1 MSERASGLPSRRL
14 TAGRAALVLGLLAV
28 LAGPAAPLAGAAEGL
43 TVTTPFPA
51 VVAEPGGTASFKL
64 TIDVAAARRV
74 DLEATGLPEG
84 WTARFRGGGQVVD
97 GAFVDPKDPPEITLD
112 VDVPDDA
119 PAGAASLAVVAT
131 SGGLRDT
138 LALSVRIAEA
148 VAGEV
153 TLSSDFPELR
163 GPSGTTFTFTVT
175 LKNETAAE
183 ATFTMDAVGPAGWT
197 VSAKP
202 SGQSQATS
210 TTVPAGGSATITVT
224 ADPPSLV
231 EAGTYPLRVSVAGGG
246 ETASLDLQVV
256 ITGTYALALST
267 PDQVLSTTANAG
279 SATSLQVTIT
289 NTGTAPVTAVTPSA
303 TAPTNWEVTFDPESI
318 ASIAP
323 GATETVT
330 AQMTP
335 SGDAIAGDYNV
346 AIKAAGE
353 EADDSVT
360 IRVRVETPQL
370 WWIVGVALIAATF
383 AGLYWVFRTYGRR

>member
-1 MSERASGLPSRRL
+1 MSERASGLSSRRL
-14 TAGRAALVLGLLAV
+14 AAGRAALVLGLVAV

-97 GAFVDPKDPPEITLD
+97 GAYVDPKNPPEITLD

-119 PAGAASLAVVAT
+119 PAGTASLAVVAT

-138 LALSVRIAEA
+138 LPLSVRIAEA

-210 TTVPAGGSATITVT
+210 TTVPAGGSSTITVT

-256 ITGTYALALST
+256 ITGTYALAVST

-279 SATSLQVTIT
+279 SESSLQVTIT

-303 TAPTNWEVTFDPESI
+303 TAPTNWEVTFEPASI

-346 AIKAAGE
+346 VIKAAGE

-370 WWIVGVALIAATF
+370 WWIVGVVLIVATF

>member
-1 MSERASGLPSRRL
+1 MSERAFGLSSRRL
-14 TAGRAALVLGLLAV
+14 AAGRAALVLGLLAA

-64 TIDVAAARRV
+64 TIDVATARRV

-119 PAGAASLAVVAT
+119 PAGTASLAVVAT

-138 LALSVRIAEA
+138 LPLSVRIAEA
-148 VAGEV
+148 VGGTV

-175 LKNETAAE
+175 LKNDTAAE
-183 ATFTMDAVGPAGWT
+183 ATFSMDVAGPAGWT

-210 TTVPAGGSATITVT
+210 TTVPAGGSGTITVT
-224 ADPPSLV
+224 ADPPSVV
-231 EAGTYPLRVSVAGGG
+231 EAGTYPLTVSVAGGG

-256 ITGTYALALST
+256 ITGTYALAVST

-279 SATSLQVTIT
+279 SASSLQVTIT

-303 TAPTNWEVTFDPESI
+303 TAPTNWEVTFDPASI

-346 AIKAAGE
+346 TMKAAGA
-353 EADDSVT
+353 EADDSVI

-370 WWIVGVALIAATF
+370 WWIVGVVLIVATF